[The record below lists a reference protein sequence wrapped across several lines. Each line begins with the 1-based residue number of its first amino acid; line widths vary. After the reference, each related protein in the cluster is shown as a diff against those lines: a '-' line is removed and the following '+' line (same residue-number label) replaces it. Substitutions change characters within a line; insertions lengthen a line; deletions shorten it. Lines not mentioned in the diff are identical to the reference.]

1 MTRFDKKQLD
11 EKFIT
16 DNSKYRNKEFVVE
29 TKEEECEISRRSSE
43 KIKPPLPLSYA

>member
-1 MTRFDKKQLD
+1 MMRFDKKQLD

-16 DNSKYRNKEFVVE
+16 DNSKNRNKEFVVE
-29 TKEEECEISRRSSE
+29 TNKENVRSSE

>member
-16 DNSKYRNKEFVVE
+16 DNSKYRNKEIVVE
-29 TKEEECEISRRSSE
+29 TNKE
-43 KIKPPLPLSYA
+43 